1 MNHQERSR
9 DKAMLDK
16 DKISEIIE
24 SVMSKVP
31 EGVKDIPRDAK
42 EHFKAKLSR
51 SLEGL
56 DMVSREEFDIQ
67 VKVLQK
73 TRQKLEQIE
82 KQLDALL
89 RDRKDT
95 Q

>member
-1 MNHQERSR
+1 
-9 DKAMLDK
+9 
-16 DKISEIIE
+16 
-24 SVMSKVP
+24 MSKIP

-73 TRQKLEQIE
+73 TREKLEQIE
-82 KQLDALL
+82 KQLDELL
-89 RDRKDT
+89 RDRKNT
-95 Q
+95 